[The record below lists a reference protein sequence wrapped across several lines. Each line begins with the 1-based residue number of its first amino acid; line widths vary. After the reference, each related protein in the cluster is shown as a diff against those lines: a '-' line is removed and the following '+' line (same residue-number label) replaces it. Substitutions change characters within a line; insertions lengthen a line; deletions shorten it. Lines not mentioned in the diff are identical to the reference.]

1 MNKDINNHQSD
12 FDINEIWTAI
22 EPRVDEINARRKK
35 RKSVFLYWLFSGVG
49 LLVGVIS
56 ASLFFLSDKSQVQEN
71 FTPKQPSEIIQ
82 TIAPIQT
89 SKKNHEIVLEN
100 DNSSR
105 NLKEEIYLPTVS
117 NTLSPTHE
125 SKNNSLKLNTDLEE
139 EIPESILPTETNLSP
154 NSSLTQEVQS
164 IESTAK
170 AIPPVVPQSY
180 IAQRQTK
187 VVPSKRI
194 LTIETNLGNI
204 EKLPIADVE
213 IDNPETDLPEL
224 NFSIKNNDSP
234 YPLKGPKFSL
244 EVQAGISAVDRSLT
258 STVDDSSVDTLLLLR
273 NNLEETLEAVHL
285 NLLLNAHF
293 PSGFFVSSGLSY
305 TKISELYFNNGTI
318 TETST
323 NQSGLQ
329 RQVIFS
335 ESDTVNI
342 NGPVVSTIS
351 TVFST
356 VNYNTFQFIDIPV
369 FIGYQHDFGE
379 WKTDVSLGVFT
390 NILLTSKGRI
400 PNSSTSLLNLESN
413 GSEIYRNRVDFS
425 YQLGVGVSKFLTKNV
440 SIRINPS
447 IRYYSKNLINENVG
461 LSQKYLLAGGT
472 IGLRLD
478 L

>member
-1 MNKDINNHQSD
+1 
-12 FDINEIWTAI
+12 
-22 EPRVDEINARRKK
+22 VDEINARRKK
-35 RKSVFLYWLFSGVG
+35 RKSVLLYWLFSGVG

-56 ASLFFLSDKSQVQEN
+56 ASLFFLNHNSQVQEN
-71 FTPKQPSEIIQ
+71 FNTNLPSEIIQ

-89 SKKNHEIVLEN
+89 CKENHEIVLQN

-117 NTLSPTHE
+117 NTLQPPHE
-125 SKNNSLKLNTDLEE
+125 PENNTLKLNIDFEE
-139 EIPESILPTETNLSP
+139 ETPESILPTQTNLSP
-154 NSSLTQEVQS
+154 NSSLTRDDQS
-164 IESTAK
+164 IESNAK
-170 AIPPVVPQSY
+170 ATPPVVPQSF
-180 IAQRQTK
+180 IAQGQTK

-194 LTIETNLGNI
+194 LSVETNLGNI

-213 IDNPETDLPEL
+213 IDNPETELKEL
-224 NFSIKNNDSP
+224 NFSVKNNDSP

-244 EVQAGISAVDRSLT
+244 EIQAGISAVDRSLT
-258 STVDDSSVDTLLLLR
+258 STIDDGILDTLLLLR

-323 NQSGLQ
+323 NPLGLQ
-329 RQVIFS
+329 RQVILS
-335 ESDTVNI
+335 DRDTVNI
-342 NGPVVSTIS
+342 NGPVVSTTS
-351 TVFST
+351 TIFST

-369 FIGYQHDFGE
+369 FVGYQHDFGE

-390 NILLTSKGRI
+390 NILLRSKGRI
-400 PNSSTSLLNLESN
+400 PNSSTSLLNLETN
-413 GSEIYRNRVDFS
+413 GREIYRNRIGFS
-425 YQLGVGVSKFLTKNV
+425 FQFGFGVSKFLTNNV

-447 IRYYSKNLINENVG
+447 VRYYSKNLINEDVG

>member
-22 EPRVDEINARRKK
+22 EPQVDEINARRKK

-56 ASLFFLSDKSQVQEN
+56 ASLFFLNHNSQVQEN
-71 FTPKQPSEIIQ
+71 FNTNQPNEFIQ
-82 TIAPIQT
+82 TIAPIQACKENT
-89 SKKNHEIVLEN
+89 EIVIQN
-100 DNSSR
+100 DNSER
-105 NLKEEIYLPTVS
+105 IAKEEITSSIVS
-117 NTLSPTHE
+117 KRLTHPHE
-125 SKNNSLKLNTDLEE
+125 SKNNSLILNTDIKEE
-139 EIPESILPTETNLSP
+139 TPELILPTETILP
-154 NSSLTQEVQS
+154 PYISLTEEVP
-164 IESTAK
+164 TVKFKAK
-170 AIPPVVPQSY
+170 VTQVVPHSFDTR
-180 IAQRQTK
+180 RQTK
-187 VVPSKRI
+187 VDPSKRK
-194 LTIETNLGNI
+194 LSVKTNLGNL
-204 EKLPIADVE
+204 EKLPIADIE
-213 IDNPETDLPEL
+213 IENPETELPKL
-224 NFSIKNNDSP
+224 NFSIKNNKSP
-234 YPLKGPKFSL
+234 YPLKGPKYSL
-244 EVQAGISAVDRSLT
+244 EIQAGISGVDRSLT
-258 STVDDSSVDTLLLLR
+258 STVDDGSLDTLLLLR

-293 PSGFFVSSGLSY
+293 PSGFFVTSGLSY

-335 ESDTVNI
+335 DSDTVNI

-369 FIGYQHDFGE
+369 FVGYQHDFGE

-400 PNSSTSLLNLESN
+400 PNSSTSLVNLETN
-413 GSEIYRNRVDFS
+413 GSEIYRNRI
-425 YQLGVGVSKFLTKNV
+425 GVSFQFGFGVSKLLTNNV

-447 IRYYSKNLINENVG
+447 VRYYSKNLINENVG

-472 IGLRLD
+472 IGLRMD